1 MSVSIT
7 WNNLTYTV
15 PVRVGRQLRK
25 RGTKVVLDGVS
36 GHVPPERLL
45 AIMGPT
51 GCGKTSVL
59 NALAGRLPVG
69 GKLDGDI
76 LVNEQPR
83 TKAFRT
89 ISAYVMQDDVLF
101 SNLSVRETLRVAADL
116 RLPASVPA
124 AKKAQVVDDV
134 IAELGLAKAANTWIG
149 NEIVRGVS
157 GGERKRTNIGVEL
170 LSNPSIVFLDEP
182 TSGLDAFQGAL

>member
-1 MSVSIT
+1 
-7 WNNLTYTV
+7 
-15 PVRVGRQLRK
+15 
-25 RGTKVVLDGVS
+25 
-36 GHVPPERLL
+36 
-45 AIMGPT
+45 
-51 GCGKTSVL
+51 
-59 NALAGRLPVG
+59 
-69 GKLDGDI
+69 
-76 LVNEQPR
+76 
-83 TKAFRT
+83 
-89 ISAYVMQDDVLF
+89 MQDDVLF

-116 RLPASVPA
+116 RLPSSVPA

-182 TSGLDAFQGAL
+182 TSGLDAFQGEFCVER